1 MLSFLKKYYK
11 DIILGLVIGLILI
24 VIVQKFFIV
33 ATIPSESMQT
43 TLMVGDKVYIKTNI
57 DEVERGKIY
66 TFTKDGEYL
75 IKRCIG
81 IEGDHIQIKGNDVYL
96 NGEKLEEE
104 YVSSEILK
112 DEVIDMDFIIPD
124 NKLFFLGDNR
134 MVSYD
139 ARYWKDKFVDE
150 DNVIGLATK
159 ILFPFKRIGDLY
171 DK

>member
-1 MLSFLKKYYK
+1 MVRILKKYYK
-11 DIILGLVIGLILI
+11 DIILGLFIGFILILI
-24 VIVQKFFIV
+24 AQKFFVI

-57 DEVERGKIY
+57 KDIERGKIY

-96 NGEKLEEE
+96 NGEKLEED
-104 YVSSEILK
+104 YVSSEILE
-112 DEVIDMDFIIPD
+112 DEVIDMDFIVPKD
-124 NKLFFLGDNR
+124 KLFFLGDNR

-139 ARYWKDKFVDE
+139 GRYWREKFVDE
-150 DNVIGLATK
+150 DYVIGLATK
-159 ILFPFKRIGDLY
+159 IIFPFSRMDDLY
-171 DK
+171 N